1 MTPASPQK
9 HRASMGVRQE
19 ILNLALLVNL
29 EAQAPIPGARK
40 MKLDLQNKLQI
51 CTEQTY
57 LIKRK

>member
-29 EAQAPIPGARK
+29 EAQAPLPGARK

>member
-1 MTPASPQK
+1 MAPASPQK
-9 HRASMGVRQE
+9 HRASMDVRQE

-29 EAQAPIPGARK
+29 EAQAPLPGARK

-57 LIKRK
+57 LIMRK

>member
-29 EAQAPIPGARK
+29 EAQAPLPGARK

-57 LIKRK
+57 LKKGK

>member
-29 EAQAPIPGARK
+29 EAQAPLPGARK

-57 LIKRK
+57 LIMRK

>member
-1 MTPASPQK
+1 MTPTSPQK

-29 EAQAPIPGARK
+29 EAQAPLPGARK

-57 LIKRK
+57 LKKGK